1 MSKDKELGLCPMEEL
16 LPYTMHMM
24 ETLWDMPDDK
34 QKEVIKLA
42 DARMAKLLKKKLQ
55 DDYGTL
61 YDVIKG
67 EK

>member
-1 MSKDKELGLCPMEEL
+1 
-16 LPYTMHMM
+16 MM
-24 ETLWDMPDDK
+24 ETLWDMPDAK
-34 QKEVIKLA
+34 QREVIKLA

>member
-34 QKEVIKLA
+34 KKEVINLA
-42 DARMAKLLKKKLQ
+42 DARMAKLLQKKLQ

>member
-24 ETLWDMPDDK
+24 ETLWDMQDDK
-34 QKEVIKLA
+34 QREVIKLA